1 VNPNVRMVLEAISQ
15 LDRDELLE
23 LRLRLQS
30 LWNEGEGGIGVR
42 EPRVPPPESPGDA
55 IALDLEE

>member
-1 VNPNVRMVLEAISQ
+1 MVLEAISQ

-42 EPRVPPPESPGDA
+42 EPREPAPESPGDA